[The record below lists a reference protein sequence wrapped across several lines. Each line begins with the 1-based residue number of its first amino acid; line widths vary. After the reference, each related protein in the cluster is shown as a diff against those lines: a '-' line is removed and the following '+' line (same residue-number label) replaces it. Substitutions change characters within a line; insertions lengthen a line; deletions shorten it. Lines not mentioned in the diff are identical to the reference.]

1 MIETVKMLHK
11 HDPYIQ
17 KVMSVQIFETLN
29 QQGVLE
35 IDIDISVTISKLVE
49 SDTWMKPDKEKM
61 QKFV

>member
-17 KVMSVQIFETLN
+17 KEKYLQIFETLN
-29 QQGVLE
+29 HQGFLD

-49 SDTWMKPDKEKM
+49 SDT
-61 QKFV
+61 